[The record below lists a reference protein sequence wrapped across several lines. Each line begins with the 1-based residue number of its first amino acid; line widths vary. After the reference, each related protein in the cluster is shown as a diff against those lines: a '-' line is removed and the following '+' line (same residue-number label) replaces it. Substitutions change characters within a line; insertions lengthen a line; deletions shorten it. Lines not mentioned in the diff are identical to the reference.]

1 MADRRQ
7 GKPAR
12 ASHAF
17 FAKMVKSEGFG
28 CEQQGLKTSIWVK
41 FLDTKPFK

>member
-1 MADRRQ
+1 MAVSRQ

-28 CEQQGLKTSIWVK
+28 REQHGLKISIWVK